1 MLALMAMR
9 NYASF
14 APSGKSRRK
23 KERKEKS
30 ASIAGAR
37 PMPPI
42 RGRSGRRRPSRR
54 WQMKALLG

>member
-14 APSGKSRRK
+14 APSGKSGRK
-23 KERKEKS
+23 KVRASPALAPCRRS
-30 ASIAGAR
+30 AGDPVGAA
-37 PMPPI
+37 PL
-42 RGRSGRRRPSRR
+42 RR